1 MRRRIRF
8 HMQKLVS
15 NLFEGVFYSY
25 VRTTRG
31 VELDEL
37 RQYQPGDEFRSID
50 WKTTTRTGLLHVRL
64 KLVDRR
70 TCIFFLVDK
79 SGSKKF
85 GSSRFTKRD
94 IQTSLLYLL
103 VKSATEAGNQVSFIT
118 FTDRVER
125 YVPPQSGQK
134 ENLKVVE
141 SLNNDKTRGGFTDLN
156 CAFEFLNT
164 LHTTTSLVFV
174 LSDFLAPFNYE
185 SSFKLLVGKHD
196 IVPII
201 ISDIRE
207 ETLPKAR
214 GFMAV
219 RDLES
224 DELMYLDLS
233 QGLVSNQQNRDLF
246 HRLNL
251 EYLTLRTDEDEDQ
264 WARLLL
270 NFFDNKLRRR
280 SRLKR

>member
-1 MRRRIRF
+1 
-8 HMQKLVS
+8 MQKLVS